1 MSSKSWKTFLKFLTH
16 SKVFLLLRIVNL
28 NLQIIIND
36 RSEIDKEEEC
46 DEERQQEVKLEQ
58 LVKAEN
64 IEVESENIMDCIFD
78 DSTVKKELITDD
90 SVDNDAFETKR
101 ENSSSTCL
109 LDQSNQSERIKKKT
123 SINLEYLNECIAKV
137 IIY

>member
-46 DEERQQEVKLEQ
+46 EEERQQEVKLEKII
-58 LVKAEN
+58 KAEN
-64 IEVESENIMDCIFD
+64 IEVETENIMDCIFD
-78 DSTVKKELITDD
+78 DSTVKEELITGDF
-90 SVDNDAFETKR
+90 VDNDAFETKP

-109 LDQSNQSERIKKKT
+109 LDQSNKSETMKKKT